1 MCIYIYTQIYIHG
14 FLFRFRKFAVPPH
27 ILVRKTGRE
36 IIGNRIMET
45 RLDRTDP
52 SSWTRRR
59 VLNLVDTVPRA
70 SSSPCGNVSAAA
82 RVVEAKSARGL
93 SQGTRGWQHHDAVVS
108 GRATAKRSFGYV
120 RGELVRPATLSA
132 AHVRRLARSRLSRA
146 RSMLAAR
153 LLSAGGGGRRGGRG
167 QSRGGGRKAGVAFGY
182 NSSAATRHHVGTPLD
197 TPPMPSA
204 WPEIDAPQRDVSKPP
219 PVARPVPS
227 TERRYTRTLPP
238 SLSLSLPT
246 PLHST
251 RSLLCSAATS
261 VFLPLILLVTA
272 CRLRLF
278 PSVFPPTLFG
288 RCSNLLYQSM
298 HLFFCITINIFL
310 YIFQIISIEIVY
322 MLFLSCVIRSF

>member
-1 MCIYIYTQIYIHG
+1 
-14 FLFRFRKFAVPPH
+14 
-27 ILVRKTGRE
+27 
-36 IIGNRIMET
+36 MET

-238 SLSLSLPT
+238 SLSP

-288 RCSNLLYQSM
+288 RCSNLLCQSM
-298 HLFFCITINIFL
+298 HLFFLRLTSFFIFFRLYLLRLCICYFFVLFDPFKFLLFVLLSSTGLIIYFNSLKKQIVETI
-310 YIFQIISIEIVY
+310 IIYSLVFE
-322 MLFLSCVIRSF
+322 LRRTRF